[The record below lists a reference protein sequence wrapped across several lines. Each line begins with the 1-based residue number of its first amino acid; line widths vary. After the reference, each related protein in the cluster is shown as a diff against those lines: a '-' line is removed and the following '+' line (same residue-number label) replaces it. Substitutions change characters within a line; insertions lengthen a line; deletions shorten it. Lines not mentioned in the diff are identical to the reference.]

1 MMVRA
6 STMKP
11 QNVSA
16 CAIPGTVH
24 LSSLRCPIT
33 WVT

>member
-1 MMVRA
+1 MIVRI

-11 QNVSA
+11 QKVSA
-16 CAIPGTVH
+16 CATPGTDH
-24 LSSLRCPIT
+24 CSSLRCPIT

>member
-1 MMVRA
+1 MIVSS

-16 CAIPGTVH
+16 CATPGTDH
-24 LSSLRCPIT
+24 FSSLRCPIT
-33 WVT
+33 SAA